1 VAPPPQFVV
10 RGGIATASQLRA
22 GTRRTI
28 NGHGFSV
35 QTAVSVSVDE
45 LARGGRFP
53 NRQISVTTAEELR
66 SLGLTVNAPTPGAGA
81 YHGTV
86 MVPDPPGSGVFEAI
100 SRCFT
105 MRPNPFIVS

>member
-1 VAPPPQFVV
+1 VV
-10 RGGIATASQLRA
+10 RGGVATASQLRA

-35 QTAVSVSVDE
+35 QTAAGVSVGA
-45 LARGGRFP
+45 LAHSGRFP
-53 NRQISVTTAEELR
+53 NRQISVTTIEDLR
-66 SLGLTVNAPTPGAGA
+66 AIGITVDAPTQGAGA

-86 MVPDPPGSGVFEAI
+86 MVPDPPPSGVFEAI

-105 MRPNPFIVS
+105 LRPNPFVAP

>member
-1 VAPPPQFVV
+1 LCPRRRNSWCA
-10 RGGIATASQLRA
+10 GGVATASQLRA

-35 QTAVSVSVDE
+35 QTAVTVSVDE
-45 LARGGRFP
+45 LARGGQFP
-53 NRQISVTTAEELR
+53 NRRISVTTAEELR
-66 SLGLTVNAPTPGAGA
+66 ALGLNALTRGAGA

-86 MVPDPPGSGVFEAI
+86 MVPDPPRPEIFEAI

-105 MRPNPFIVS
+105 TRPNPFIAS